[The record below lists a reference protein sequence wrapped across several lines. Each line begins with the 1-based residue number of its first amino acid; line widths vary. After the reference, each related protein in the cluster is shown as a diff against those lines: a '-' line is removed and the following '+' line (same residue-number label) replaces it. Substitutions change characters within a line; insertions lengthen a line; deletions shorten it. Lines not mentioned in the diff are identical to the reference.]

1 MTKWEEEMCDGAT
14 DVTPGLQA
22 HHYFMIVI
30 AARPHHLVL
39 ISGGPDNA
47 MKLMMS
53 KLVERVSNAMVEL
66 LRQWRTQHNSS
77 DFGGYKY

>member
-1 MTKWEEEMCDGAT
+1 MCDGGT

-30 AARPHHLVL
+30 TAWLHHLVL

-47 MKLMMS
+47 MKLMMT
-53 KLVERVSNAMVEL
+53 KLVERVSNAMAEL
-66 LRQWRTQHNSS
+66 LHEW
-77 DFGGYKY
+77 